1 MIIDDGE
8 VEFCFGI
15 SGRSCC
21 LFFLSTLGRW
31 LLSSGKSGRAQSGTD
46 ADDVPQRSISGL
58 VAQHTIHGFSVMEMD

>member
-1 MIIDDGE
+1 MMVKWSFVLELAVE
-8 VEFCFGI
+8 VVVFF
-15 SGRSCC
+15 S
-21 LFFLSTLGRW
+21 FLSTLGRW